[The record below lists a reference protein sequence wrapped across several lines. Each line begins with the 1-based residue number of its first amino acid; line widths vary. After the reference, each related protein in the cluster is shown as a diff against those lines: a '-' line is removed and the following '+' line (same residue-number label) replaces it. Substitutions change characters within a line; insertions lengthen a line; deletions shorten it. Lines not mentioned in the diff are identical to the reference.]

1 MKKAFRYFIFSLLF
15 MVLCVHA
22 FSQQR
27 VELLLKDRQKLYGTM
42 LMRLDERAFRDTSI
56 PGILNQIAEYDQS
69 IAAEIKIVDSLMETN
84 RQKLELLQSVNA
96 NFETEKQ
103 KVKTTLWIFVGL
115 SIVLLGLGIYF
126 FFSWMEAKNRLI
138 FLKTDIDETNRNF
151 SRLTNEKSEREEAL
165 KNEVLEVRKKIEYY
179 ETQLKNSKN
188 ESVSLRDKA
197 IEIEKTRS
205 VLLTKIEDLNRE
217 IQASKMVVE
226 KLSTENQALSQQVIV
241 LRKDKETLLNAPLIQ
256 QMQQPVVQ
264 TVVQEPVAIVP
275 PPVQTPQAVPPPVPQ
290 PVESKET
297 VVEAAQRILQS
308 VTANGKNS
316 IADESFFSSIQQ
328 SGKNAMMDDAELSEA
343 QKSLMELEVNLH
355 KIAKIKTFKDKGI
368 LSEEEYEEL
377 KKKIFSH
384 L

>member
-15 MVLCVHA
+15 MVLCVPA

-69 IAAEIKIVDSLMETN
+69 IAAEIKIVDSLVETN

-103 KVKTTLWIFVGL
+103 KVKTTLWIFIGL

-165 KNEVLEVRKKIEYY
+165 KNEVLEIRKRIEYY

-197 IEIEKTRS
+197 IEIEKNRS
-205 VLLTKIEDLNRE
+205 VLLTKIEDLDRE

-226 KLSTENQALSQQVIV
+226 KLSTENQALSQQVIT
-241 LRKDKETLLNAPLIQ
+241 LRKDKETLLNTPLVQ
-256 QMQQPVVQ
+256 QIQQPVVQ
-264 TVVQEPVAIVP
+264 TVIQEPVAVVP
-275 PPVQTPQAVPPPVPQ
+275 PPVQTPQAVPPPAPQ